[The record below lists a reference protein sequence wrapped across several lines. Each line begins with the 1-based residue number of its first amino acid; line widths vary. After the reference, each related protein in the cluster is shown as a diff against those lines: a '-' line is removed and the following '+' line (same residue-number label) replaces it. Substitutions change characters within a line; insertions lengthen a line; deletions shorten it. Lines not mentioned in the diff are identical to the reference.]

1 MVRRVRVDQSG
12 ASNILKVVRWRRFG
26 KDRLYVNGAV
36 GIRIGWVDLMTDEV
50 TVDVPEME
58 VPRRAAVS
66 AWKQVEAA
74 ATGEPRTSGSDP
86 PWSPAKQGL
95 ESPGTADNTQSTV
108 SVADN
113 DAGMASNQPGQ
124 SLKLHAVAEQEA
136 APMRSWLARLLRLH
150 TQERAYRMGE
160 RGEALLL
167 RS

>member
-1 MVRRVRVDQSG
+1 MDQSG

-26 KDRLYVNGAV
+26 KDRLYVNDAV

-58 VPRRAAVS
+58 VPLRAAVS

-86 PWSPAKQGL
+86 PLVASEAGPGEA
-95 ESPGTADNTQSTV
+95 PGTADNTQSTV

-136 APMRSWLARLLRLH
+136 APMRSWLARFYGFTRRSAP
-150 TQERAYRMGE
+150 TGWESGARR
-160 RGEALLL
+160 LLL